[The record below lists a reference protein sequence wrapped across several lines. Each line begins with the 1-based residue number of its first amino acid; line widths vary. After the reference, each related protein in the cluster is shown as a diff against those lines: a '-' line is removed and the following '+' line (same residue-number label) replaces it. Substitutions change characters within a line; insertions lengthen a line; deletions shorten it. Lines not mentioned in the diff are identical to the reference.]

1 MAMMKRMVVAV
12 TMALSLVAMPV
23 RAQVVKPAVEPL
35 VKDDLFAGTEK
46 FEKNA
51 VKVTEVTMDPQ
62 SLGMVDGKEKDRA
75 RGMKLNV
82 TREYRYDKPGM
93 YNMADVDAYRSK
105 LNTGDWYC
113 SVRIRDLKEG
123 KSTDVC
129 QKRRSDDLVESA
141 IITVEPLKLTFIHTI
156 GAKGTRGG
164 SYGAYTGGWYGQ
176 ESLLNVQPGLQMEMA
191 ETIDMSR
198 LQMQVDQALRTAPKL
213 DNAEL
218 QRKVDDAM
226 KSVAE
231 RRQRDGE
238 AETDSGKPD
247 AQKQPE

>member
-1 MAMMKRMVVAV
+1 
-12 TMALSLVAMPV
+12 
-23 RAQVVKPAVEPL
+23 
-35 VKDDLFAGTEK
+35 
-46 FEKNA
+46 
-51 VKVTEVTMDPQ
+51 
-62 SLGMVDGKEKDRA
+62 
-75 RGMKLNV
+75 
-82 TREYRYDKPGM
+82 
-93 YNMADVDAYRSK
+93 
-105 LNTGDWYC
+105 
-113 SVRIRDLKEG
+113 
-123 KSTDVC
+123 
-129 QKRRSDDLVESA
+129 
-141 IITVEPLKLTFIHTI
+141 
-156 GAKGTRGG
+156 
-164 SYGAYTGGWYGQ
+164 
-176 ESLLNVQPGLQMEMA
+176 VQPGLQMEMA

>member
-1 MAMMKRMVVAV
+1 MAMMKRMVMAV
-12 TMALSLVAMPV
+12 TMAVGLAAMP
-23 RAQVVKPAVEPL
+23 AWTQTAVAPL

-62 SLGMVDGKEKDRA
+62 SLGMVDGKDKDKA

-82 TREYRYDKPGM
+82 TREYKYDKPGM

-129 QKRRSDDLVESA
+129 KKRRSDDLVESA

-156 GAKGTRGG
+156 GAKGSWGG
-164 SYGAYTGGWYGQ
+164 SYGPYTGGWYGQ
-176 ESLLNVQPGLQMEMA
+176 ESLLSVQPRLQMEMA
-191 ETIDMSR
+191 ETVDMSKLR
-198 LQMQVDQALRTAPKL
+198 MEVDHALQAMPKI

-226 KSVAE
+226 KSVAD
-231 RRQRDGE
+231 RRQRDE
-238 AETDSGKPD
+238 DRRQRDADKPD
-247 AQKQPE
+247 ARQQPE